1 MHLLIGRAPLRSLP
15 PSDSDNEESNHV
27 TRQQKLTAAT
37 PAPSVE
43 FQPWG
48 APVMD
53 HDK

>member
-1 MHLLIGRAPLRSLP
+1 MSVF
-15 PSDSDNEESNHV
+15 SDNNENNHV
-27 TRQQKLTAAT
+27 SAHRQHRRLTAAT

-48 APVMD
+48 APVVD